1 MDGRRRVVLFPVR
14 RRLVALA
21 CASLLGVYLA
31 QIASLPVA
39 FIGLMCAFSLV
50 FGLFRLRRRKSAL
63 FCAAMALFLLGN
75 GVTAA
80 VLAVRDASSG
90 SKAAIIGEI
99 DAIQRENR
107 VWLKNVVCDG
117 ELLSHR
123 VLVTLMTEVDEAAP
137 IEVGQR
143 VEGTGRLFVPSEP
156 RNPGGI
162 NGRIRALAQNYELSG
177 YLLPGWTVEGGG
189 RFSLRES
196 FRRAQKRLMDH
207 AESVFGGQAALFQA
221 VLLGSRENLDDDL
234 VTAMRLTGIV
244 HLLTVSGMHLS
255 LIALMLEKLLNRLP
269 FGRWTRFTLQTVS
282 LFFYTGLTGAAAGTV
297 RALIMATLRGLA
309 KCRGRR
315 YEPLTALAAAA
326 WGMALIRPTW
336 PLDASFQFSFF
347 VLLGILLL
355 SGACLSWLNRRVP
368 WLRRHPQAAEA
379 LAVSLSAK
387 VAALPIQLLFYGYV
401 PLLGLLCMALSAI
414 LPTVGR
420 ALGAAFGGVSA
431 AAQNLILGVAGVDI
445 RICRLPAPYGWT
457 LLAAIAVMMLCS
469 DRIRFGRGR
478 KRALA
483 AALGVLLVGYLP
495 QFMPDARYVQL
506 DVGQGDAAVLRH
518 GRQATLVDVG
528 PASSYDV
535 LRYLRHEGLYVD
547 TLILSH
553 LDEDHAGALGSLL
566 ASEVEIRRIVMP
578 SGVQASDASFPVQ
591 AALRLANENGVDI
604 ETASAGAEI
613 LSGGF
618 AFDVLSPRK
627 ELEGDNERSLV
638 LYTQSMGAKILMT
651 GDLPITSEM
660 EAPPDCDILKV
671 AHHGSKYATS
681 DEFLQKTT
689 PEIALISV
697 GANNRYGH
705 PTARVLEAL
714 DSVGATF
721 YRTDESGCITLW
733 LSERGITAQTY
744 LAAPSS
750 NALPAAY
757 TP

>member
-1 MDGRRRVVLFPVR
+1 MDERKRVILFPVR
-14 RRLVALA
+14 RRLAVLA
-21 CASLLGVYLA
+21 CAYLLGVYLA
-31 QIASLPVA
+31 QIASLPVNLIA
-39 FIGLMCAFSLV
+39 LLCAFSLA

-63 FCAAMALFLLGN
+63 FCAAMVLFLLGN
-75 GVTAA
+75 GMTAS
-80 VLAVRDASSG
+80 VLAVRDAPSG
-90 SKAAIIGEI
+90 SKAAIVGEI

-107 VWLKNVVCDG
+107 VWLKNVICDG
-117 ELLSHR
+117 EPRSHR
-123 VLVTLMTEVDEAAP
+123 VLVTLMTEDDEAAAVA
-137 IEVGQR
+137 VGQR
-143 VEGTGRLFVPSEP
+143 VEGTGRLFAPSEP

-177 YLLPGWTVEGGG
+177 YLLPGWTAEGGG
-189 RFSLRES
+189 RFSLREG
-196 FRRAQKRLMDH
+196 FRRAQKKLMRH
-207 AESVFGGQAALFQA
+207 AETVFADQVALFQA

-255 LIALMLEKLLNRLP
+255 LIALMLEKLLSRLP
-269 FGRWTRFTLQTVS
+269 FGRWTRFVLQTVS
-282 LFFYTGLTGAAAGTV
+282 LLFYTGLTGAAAGTV

-315 YEPLTALAAAA
+315 YEPLTALAVAA
-326 WGMALIRPTW
+326 WSMALIRPAW

-355 SGACLSWLNRRVP
+355 SGACLSRLNRRVP
-368 WLRRHPQAAEA
+368 WMRRHPQAAEA
-379 LAVSLSAK
+379 LAVSLSAQI
-387 VAALPIQLLFYGYV
+387 AALPIQLLFYGYV
-401 PLLGLLCMALSAI
+401 PLLALPVNAFAGGLMSLMMLGGMLCM
-414 LPTVGR
+414 
-420 ALGAAFGGVSA
+420 
-431 AAQNLILGVAGVDI
+431 
-445 RICRLPAPYGWT
+445 
-457 LLAAIAVMMLCS
+457 
-469 DRIRFGRGR
+469 
-478 KRALA
+478 
-483 AALGVLLVGYLP
+483 ALGVLLVGYLP
-495 QFMPDARYVQL
+495 RFMPDARYVQL

-578 SGVQASDASFPVQ
+578 SGVQVTDASFPVQ

-681 DEFLQKTT
+681 DEFLQQTT

-714 DSVGATF
+714 DSVGATV

-744 LAAPSS
+744 LDAPSS